1 MCPTD
6 SKLLKNNDR
15 IFGKDFLWVNGT
27 NPSDVTLKKENFK
40 LEYEIKDQNSLLDHD
55 LDQEK
60 DEGKCAHHFLKW
72 CNKERCT

>member
-6 SKLLKNNDR
+6 SKLLENNDR
-15 IFGKDFLWVNGT
+15 IFGEDFLWVNGT

-40 LEYEIKDQNSLLDHD
+40 LEYDRKDQNSLLDRD

-60 DEGKCAHHFLKW
+60 DEGRCVRHFLKW